1 MKTTESAEMYL
12 ETIKVLS
19 ETLPQVRSI
28 DVVHSTGY
36 TKPSVSRAVGLL
48 KKNGDVEVD
57 ASGYIT
63 LTEQGEALA
72 SKILERHR
80 ILTDFLLQL
89 GVSSE
94 TADADACKMEHIL
107 SDETF
112 DRMKDHLSRN
122 AKKRNTEMQIHLL

>member
-1 MKTTESAEMYL
+1 MKTNESAEMYL

-19 ETLPQVRSI
+19 ETQPRVRSI

-112 DRMKDHLSRN
+112 DRMKDHLSRTE
-122 AKKRNTEMQIHLL
+122 KKRNTDMQIHLL

>member
-1 MKTTESAEMYL
+1 MKTNESAEMYL

-19 ETLPQVRSI
+19 ETQPRVRSI

-57 ASGYIT
+57 ESGYIT

-112 DRMKDHLSRN
+112 DRMKDHLSRTE
-122 AKKRNTEMQIHLL
+122 KKRNTDMQIHLL